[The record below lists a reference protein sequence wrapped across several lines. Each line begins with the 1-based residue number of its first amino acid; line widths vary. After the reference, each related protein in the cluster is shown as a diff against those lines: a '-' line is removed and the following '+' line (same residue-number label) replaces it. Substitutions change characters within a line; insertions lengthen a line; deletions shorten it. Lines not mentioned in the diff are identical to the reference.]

1 MSSSHPETRDRR
13 GSSRFSQRKKISFAP
28 ALKRDIVLPG
38 MGMTPVG
45 GSRDHPH
52 QTTRVHNHARQ
63 HDRGVAA
70 HVACAAAEG
79 ADHRRAGYW
88 QYKSGEFWQEFRQ
101 GLRDLGYIE
110 GQNIQFEFRSAEGQI
125 DRLPELAAELV
136 RLKVMS
142 SSLGS
147 RLPP

>member
-1 MSSSHPETRDRR
+1 MTDVAVLDFRSA
-13 GSSRFSQRKKISFAP
+13 KKMSFAP

-38 MGMTPVG
+38 MGMTPLG

-70 HVACAAAEG
+70 HGACAAAEG

-88 QYKSGEFWQEFRQ
+88 QCKPGRILAGVSAGTTRSGLYR
-101 GLRDLGYIE
+101 G
-110 GQNIQFEFRSAEGQI
+110 AEHSI
-125 DRLPELAAELV
+125 
-136 RLKVMS
+136 
-142 SSLGS
+142 
-147 RLPP
+147 